1 MKDNKILL
9 TRKIQ
14 LLIHTQD
21 PAIRRQTRETL
32 WQWQR
37 ICHRA
42 ANYIYTH
49 QYIQEQVKDLFYFTD
64 GVRARLANIR
74 QDEDGILTTS
84 RLNTTYQLLSRH
96 FKGQM
101 PMSILSCLNKQ
112 LVCTFGKERDGLWK
126 GERSLR
132 SFRRDIPMPIAPAD
146 LRQIKTEEG
155 GRFYTCQVFGHAF
168 RLYFGKKGGDKR
180 AIWEAALRGEYKLRT
195 SSIQVEEHKI
205 FLLATFEVSK
215 DDHALQ
221 PEVVAEATLSM
232 EIPIRVKIGRHSYA
246 IGTKEDFLYR
256 RLAIQQALHRCQQSA
271 TYNRS
276 ANGLARKL
284 QHLERYRGAEKRYVN
299 YKLHVYSRRLI
310 DLCIRHRVATLL
322 LTGQQQQEA
331 AAKEEEFLLRNWS
344 YYSLKEKIAY
354 KARKAGIALVVE

>member
-1 MKDNKILL
+1 MKENKVVL

-14 LLIHTQD
+14 LLIHSED
-21 PAIRRQTRETL
+21 PVVKRQTWETL
-32 WQWQR
+32 WKWQR

-49 QYIQEQVKDLFYFTD
+49 QFIQEQVKDLFYFTD
-64 GVRARLANIR
+64 EVRVRLADIKKD
-74 QDEDGILTTS
+74 QDGILTMS
-84 RLNTTYQLLSRH
+84 QLGTTYQLLSRR

-101 PMSILSCLNKQ
+101 PMSILSCLNKI
-112 LVCTFGKERDGLWK
+112 LVYSFSKERDMLWK

-132 SFRRDIPMPIAPAD
+132 SFRRDIPMPITPQD
-146 LRQIKTEEG
+146 LRRITLEG
-155 GRFYTCQVFGHAF
+155 EGEFYTCQIFGHTF
-168 RLYFGKKGGDKR
+168 RLYFGRKGSDKR
-180 AIWEAALRGEYKLRT
+180 TLWEAALRGEYKLCT
-195 SSIQVEEHKI
+195 SSIQVDEHKI

-215 DDHALQ
+215 EDHILE

-232 EIPIRVKIGRHSYA
+232 EIPIRVKIGRHSYS

-256 RLAIQQALHRCQQSA
+256 RLAIQQALQRCQQSA

-276 ANGLARKL
+276 KNGLTRKL
-284 QHLERYRGAEKRYVN
+284 QNLKNYRGAEKRYVN

-310 DLCIRHRVATLL
+310 NLCIKHRVATLL
-322 LTGQQQQEA
+322 LTGQQRKET

-344 YYSLKEKIAY
+344 YYSLKDKIAY
-354 KARKAGIALVVE
+354 KANKAGIALVVE

>member
-1 MKDNKILL
+1 MKEDKIVL

-14 LLIHTQD
+14 LLIHTDD
-21 PAIRRQTRETL
+21 PAARRHTRETL

-37 ICHRA
+37 MCHRA

-74 QDEDGILTTS
+74 ADEDGILTTS
-84 RLNTTYQLLSRH
+84 QLNTTYQLLSRH
-96 FKGQM
+96 FKGAM

-112 LVCTFGKERDGLWK
+112 LVYTFGKERDRLWK

-132 SFRRDIPMPIAPAD
+132 SFRRDIPIPIAAHD
-146 LRQIKTEEG
+146 LRQVQPEQG
-155 GRFYTCQVFGHAF
+155 GRYYTCQVFGHPF
-168 RLYFGKKGGDKR
+168 RLYFGRRGGDKR
-180 AIWEAALRGEYKLRT
+180 AIWEAALRGAYKLCT
-195 SSIQVEEHKI
+195 SSIQVGGRKI
-205 FLLATFEVSK
+205 FLLATFQVPK
-215 DDHALQ
+215 DEHALQ
-221 PEVVAEATLSM
+221 PEAAAEATLAM
-232 EIPIRVKIGRHSYA
+232 EIPIRVRIGRHSYA

-256 RLAIQQALHRCQQSA
+256 RLAIQQALHRRQQAA

-276 ANGLARKL
+276 KNGLARKL

-310 DLCIRHRVATLL
+310 DLCIKHRVATLL
-322 LTGQQQQEA
+322 LMGQQQQEA
-331 AAKEEEFLLRNWS
+331 AAREDAFLLRNWS
-344 YYSLKEKIAY
+344 YCSLKDKIAY